1 MASLRMLIIGTV
13 AVVLLV
19 VVFSVVAT
27 SSSSSSNSIVVNG
40 KTVTTKPGFVPTTM
54 APTTMAPT
62 TMAPTTMAPTTTP
75 PPTLVSLVSIEKK
88 DNNASIINLAEIKIY
103 DENGTLIPNS
113 NLSALLS
120 PAFDNAKNFPASN
133 LIDGN
138 MNNFAHTNFDYK
150 LVGGSVNAGG
160 GQLVGKAVQFVSY
173 VPQIDDW
180 VFMVIDDGY
189 LKMVNLKNTVAKYT
203 SANGETD
210 PTKVFNANSWNSY
223 NQSSVSADG
232 IQAGYRVISNV
243 PTATPFSNTNMY
255 NKQFSAYENRAGII
269 DTTSADYQQGFGSG
283 ASMAS
288 ASTDIGFASASFDSN
303 VKVSSRDFAVGL
315 RDTLTTG
322 LQFIQVKLNPPSRVS
337 KIEIFNRTDCCQDRI
352 NNTVV
357 KTLNPNNRVVS
368 VCLLRGSNM
377 KHTINYD
384 SKNGVISTYT
394 SA

>member
-1 MASLRMLIIGTV
+1 MALSKKTLIIIGSLV
-13 AVVLLV
+13 LLLIVVVSVVVL
-19 VVFSVVAT
+19 SGK
-27 SSSSSSNSIVVNG
+27 SSSQS
-40 KTVTTKPGFVPTTM
+40 
-54 APTTMAPT
+54 
-62 TMAPTTMAPTTTP
+62 P

-88 DNNASIINLAEIKIY
+88 DNTESIINLAEIKIY
-103 DENGTLIPNS
+103 DENGNLIPNS

-120 PAFDNAKNFPASN
+120 PAIDNQNNFPASN
-133 LIDGN
+133 LIDGD

-150 LVGGSVNAGG
+150 MVGGSVNAGG

-173 VPQIDDW
+173 VPQINDW

-203 SANGETD
+203 SANGQTE
-210 PTKVFNANSWNSY
+210 PTNVFNVDSWNSY
-223 NQSSVSADG
+223 NQSSVSPDG

-255 NKQFSAYENRAGII
+255 NKQFSVYENRAGII
-269 DTTSADYQQGFGSG
+269 DTTSADYKQGFGSG
-283 ASMAS
+283 ASIAS
-288 ASTDIGFASASFDSN
+288 ASADIGFASASVSFDSN
-303 VKVSSRDFAVGL
+303 LNASSGDFAVGL
-315 RDTLTTG
+315 RDNFQTG

-368 VCLLRGSNM
+368 VCVLRGSNM